1 MSETSTLRRKYS
13 PRRSR
18 EERREQ
24 LLDAA
29 LQVIDGGGFGAFTIE
44 AVARE
49 ADLAKTVVYASFGN
63 QEELLRSLISREQ
76 QRAFWAITG
85 VFPKP
90 PFGDDPR
97 DVLSRGLMAVLQVV
111 KQHPETWRLIL
122 LPPEGAPP
130 AIRSTAEESR
140 AALKAALDPV
150 VAWGL
155 GQIGHGHLDPDLASY
170 MLIAAVEEGIRLTL
184 SEPEQYTPERI
195 TAFADSL
202 IATFLAQG

>member
-1 MSETSTLRRKYS
+1 MSETLRRKYS

-29 LQVIDGGGFGAFTIE
+29 LQVIDSGGFGAFTIE

-49 ADLAKTVVYASFGN
+49 ADLAKTVVYATFGN
-63 QEELLRSLISREQ
+63 QEELLRSLIAREQ

-85 VFPKP
+85 VFPQP
-90 PFGDDPR
+90 PYGDDPL
-97 DVLSRGLMAVLQVV
+97 DVLSRGLMAVLHVV
-111 KQHPETWRLIL
+111 HQHPETWRLIL

-130 AIRSTAEESR
+130 AIRASVDEHR
-140 AALKAALDPV
+140 AGLKTSIDPV

-155 GQIGHGHLDPDLASY
+155 NQIGLGHLDPDLAAH
-170 MLIAAVEEGIRLTL
+170 MLIATGEEGIRLTL
-184 SEPEQYTPERI
+184 SDPERYTPERI
-195 TAFADSL
+195 TEFAASL
-202 IATFLAQG
+202 IATFLKRD

>member
-1 MSETSTLRRKYS
+1 MTETLRRKYS

-29 LQVIDGGGFGAFTIE
+29 LQVIDSGGFGAFTIE

-49 ADLAKTVVYASFGN
+49 AGLAKTVVYATFEN
-63 QEELLRSLISREQ
+63 QEELLRSLIAREQ

-90 PFGDDPR
+90 PFGDDPL
-97 DVLSRGLMAVLQVV
+97 DVLERGLMAVLQVV
-111 KQHPETWRLIL
+111 HQHPETWRLIL

-130 AIRSTAEESR
+130 AIRASVDQHR
-140 AALKAALDPV
+140 AGLKTSLDPV

-155 GQIGHGHLDPDLASY
+155 AQIGHGHLDPDLAGY
-170 MLIAAVEEGIRLTL
+170 MLIAACEEGIRLTL
-184 SEPEQYTPERI
+184 ADPERYTPERL
-195 TAFADSL
+195 TEFAASL
-202 IATFLAQG
+202 ISTFLQG

>member
-1 MSETSTLRRKYS
+1 MAQAVRRKYS

-29 LQVIDGGGFGAFTIE
+29 LTVIDAGGFGAFTIE

-49 ADLAKTVVYASFGN
+49 ADLAKTVVYATFGN
-63 QEELLRSLISREQ
+63 QEELLRSLIAREQ
-76 QRAFWAITG
+76 QRAFWAITD

-90 PFGDDPR
+90 PYGDDPL
-97 DVLSRGLMAVLQVV
+97 DVLARGLMAVLHLVH
-111 KQHPETWRLIL
+111 QHPETWRLIL

-130 AIRSTAEESR
+130 AIRASVDAHR
-140 AALKAALDPV
+140 AGLKTSLDPV

-155 GQIGHGHLDPDLASY
+155 TQIGYANLDPDLAAHL
-170 MLIAAVEEGIRLTL
+170 LIAAAEQGLRLSL
-184 SEPEQYTPERI
+184 ADPQAYTPERI
-195 TAFADSL
+195 TEFTASL
-202 IATFLAQG
+202 IATFLRRD

>member
-1 MSETSTLRRKYS
+1 MAQTLRRKYS

-29 LQVIDGGGFGAFTIE
+29 LSVIDAGGFGAFTIE

-49 ADLAKTVVYASFGN
+49 ADLAKTVVYATFGN
-63 QEELLRSLISREQ
+63 QEELLRSLIAREQ

-85 VFPKP
+85 VMPKP
-90 PFGDDPR
+90 PYGDDPL
-97 DVLSRGLMAVLQVV
+97 DVLERGLLAVLQVV
-111 KQHPETWRLIL
+111 QQHPETWRLIL

-130 AIRSTAEESR
+130 AIRESVDEHR
-140 AALKAALDPV
+140 AGLKRSLDPV

-155 GQIGHGHLDPDLASY
+155 EQIGHGHLDADLASHL
-170 MLIAAVEEGIRLTL
+170 LIAAAEEGVRLNL
-184 SEPEQYTPERI
+184 RDPERYTPERI
-195 TAFADSL
+195 TAFSSSL
-202 IATFLAQG
+202 IATFLQRD